1 MGTRNADTLNG
12 NGGIGNDTLNGG
24 AGSDTLTGGSGADVF
39 AWTLADRGPA
49 GAPPT
54 DTITDFSIAAPAA
67 GGDLLDLRD
76 LLQGEAKAGVSA
88 GNLERYLD
96 FDTTTSAG
104 NTIIHVSSTGGF
116 AGGVYSAAAEDQ
128 RIVLTGVDVRSVAAF
143 GLTALATDNDII
155 NQLLQRGKLIT
166 DGP

>member
-1 MGTRNADTLNG
+1 MLARAQELASRFATTGAELDSLQTGVTHDLRNGIAAVNQLTQRIADVNEQISRTV
-12 NGGIGNDTLNGG
+12 
-24 AGSDTLTGGSGADVF
+24 GSGQ
-39 AWTLADRGPA
+39 
-49 GAPPT
+49 PPN
-54 DTITDFSIAAPAA
+54 
-67 GGDLLDLRD
+67 DLLDLRD

-88 GNLERYLD
+88 GNLQNYLD

-128 RIVLTGVDVRSVAAF
+128 RIVLTGVDVRSVATF
-143 GLTALATDNDII
+143 GLTSTATDNDII

-166 DGP
+166 DGG

>member
-54 DTITDFSIAAPAA
+54 DTITVFSIAAPAA

-104 NTIIHVSSTGGF
+104 NTIIHVGSTGGF

>member
-24 AGSDTLTGGSGADVF
+24 AGGDTLTGGSGADVF

-49 GAPPT
+49 GALPT
-54 DTITDFSIAAPAA
+54 DTITDFNIAAPAA
-67 GGDLLDLRD
+67 GGDLL
-76 LLQGEAKAGVSA
+76 QGEAKPGVSA